1 MDPLQ
6 KEGDLL
12 SANDSTLTRF
22 FNKNTMR
29 ISNINRILLLLL
41 ILSFSVGILCD
52 YISKS
57 SISSHNQIQFFNKQL
72 NNKEQLATR
81 TLLDLKSRF
90 SQGGIDSLANYPFVK
105 NDISYY
111 IYQNKV
117 LTFWSDNNLD
127 ARYLSNKRQSDW
139 NYILLPNTHCLY
151 RVLQAG
157 PTIYIAVIKIKNNYP
172 FQNQNLKNTFAFG
185 FDIDDQLDIV
195 LERTTNSHAI
205 LSTKGKFLF
214 SLKSTNNQFNNN
226 LYARI
231 GYIAYL
237 IAFGLFF
244 FLYATAPSLFKKEKF
259 NLDLFLSFFCGT
271 ALFLALILYYNLPEL
286 FLLNNSWSTLQYSSP
301 PFFNSLT
308 HLSLITAFFLSSH
321 YLFYFHVNHKS
332 VQNLS
337 TQISYQIV
345 FLLNFTLL
353 YYLLKGLVYHSS
365 IQINILHFN
374 AFTFIGI
381 YIHFLL
387 LLWAAGLAMFYFK
400 IQNINNCIKKT
411 KQTFYINITLGVFLF
426 LISFILE
433 QNNAIALSISY
444 ILFCTALLTIY
455 LTSNKISVYKLSA
468 WTTLIFTFIFIA
480 NTLNLQNDKK
490 QEKYKILT
498 QNIYANGG
506 IENDKMANILFE
518 ELDRQIQKDTKIES
532 LIQKKDSFTA
542 ANEYLNNLYLR
553 GFWNKYDIRINVAQ
567 VNSEKYLEFTEQIT
581 KNGVRL
587 NGTHFYSI
595 ESNKNN
601 MTYLGAFSIPRKMGN
616 LHFFM
621 EFYPRS
627 QFKSYSY
634 PNLLMSDVPNI
645 QKNLSIGIAKYDHGK
660 LIFNSG
666 DIEFPKTSNWI
677 PQNKSKFFTTNY
689 NHHDNYIYAP
699 KANHKV
705 VIIEIESN
713 TITTYLF
720 YCFYTFIE
728 FLIINWLIIL
738 IYTYIFKKEK
748 VKLGLVARFEY
759 SFTIL
764 LIVSFLCIFY
774 VSVNFIQK
782 KYKEQQIADLENKKD
797 YIQKSLQE
805 KYYWNLDLNQV
816 NKQSLNLDLQDL
828 SYLYHTDI
836 HIYDNNGLLVA
847 SSQPLLFSKSIISDR
862 MSPIPFFTMKTN
874 MNQYEQIGKLDY
886 LTGYTNFYNGDYL
899 QIGFIAIPQFYSQ
912 AEISTE
918 IEDFLAIII
927 YIYIIIISLTVL
939 LSLFIGKQLASPLK
953 VLENKLKEMRV
964 GRRNE
969 KIEYKLN
976 DEIGQL
982 VLQYNLTVEELEK
995 SAELLAQSEREMAWK
1010 TMAKQIAHEIN
1021 NPLTPIK
1028 LTIQQLFRMRK
1039 ANDERF
1045 DEYFEKST
1053 TLLIEQID
1061 NLSHIA
1067 STFSNFAR
1075 MPETHFINFKISD
1088 KLNAVIQL
1096 FRNNHE
1102 QIQIEYHE
1110 KGGNYSV
1117 SADPEQMV
1125 QVFNN
1130 LILNAIQA
1138 IPLNKPG
1145 KIKINIQEINNEV
1158 VIEIIDNGKGIPKAV
1173 HDKLFAPNFTTKNGG
1188 MGLGLALTKNFIE
1201 LAGGTIKFTSKINEE
1216 TCFTIKIPSNKK

>member
-1 MDPLQ
+1 MII
-6 KEGDLL
+6 
-12 SANDSTLTRF
+12 
-22 FNKNTMR
+22 NKL
-29 ISNINRILLLLL
+29 NRLLLLTL
-41 ILSFSVGILCD
+41 VLSILVGILCD

-57 SISSHNQIQFFNKQL
+57 TFINHNQIQNFNKQL
-72 NNKEQLATR
+72 NNKEQLATK

-90 SQGGIDSLANYPFVK
+90 SQNGIDSLANYPFVK

-111 IYQNKV
+111 IYQNKE

-127 ARYLSNKRQSDW
+127 ARHLTNKKQSDW

-157 PTIYIAVIKIKNNYP
+157 ATKLIAVIKIKNNYP

-185 FDIDDQLDIV
+185 FDIDDQLDIE
-195 LERTTNSHAI
+195 LERTTNSHAV
-205 LSTKGKFLF
+205 LSTNGKFLF
-214 SLKSTNNQFNNN
+214 SLKSPNNQINNN

-244 FLYATAPSLFKKEKF
+244 FLYANAPSLFNKEKL
-259 NLDLFLSFFCGT
+259 NLDIFLSIFCGT
-271 ALFLALILYYNLPEL
+271 VLFFALILYYKLPEL
-286 FLLNNSWSTLQYSSP
+286 FLLKNSWSSLQYSSHT
-301 PFFNSLT
+301 FFNSLT

-321 YLFYFHVNHKS
+321 YLFYFQVKHKS

-337 TQISYQIV
+337 TQVSYQIA

-353 YYLLKGLVYHSS
+353 YYLLNGLVYHSS
-365 IQINILHFN
+365 IQLNILHFS

-387 LLWAAGLAMFYFK
+387 FLWATGLAIFYFK
-400 IQNINNCIKKT
+400 IQHINNSIKKT
-411 KQTFYINITLGVFLF
+411 KQTIYINIALGIILF
-426 LISFILE
+426 LICIILE
-433 QNNAIALSISY
+433 QKNAIALSISY
-444 ILFCTALLTIY
+444 IMFCIALSTIY
-455 LTSNKISVYKLSA
+455 LTLNKKNIYKLSA
-468 WTTLIFTFIFIA
+468 YFTLTFALIFIL
-480 NTLNLQNDKK
+480 NTLHLENDKK
-490 QEKYKILT
+490 QEKYKIIA
-498 QNIYANGG
+498 QNFYANGG
-506 IENDKMANILFE
+506 IENDKMANILFQ
-518 ELDRQIQKDTKIES
+518 ELDRQIQKDTKIER
-532 LIQKKDSFTA
+532 LIQKKDSLTA
-542 ANEYLNNLYLR
+542 VNEYLNNLYLR
-553 GFWNKYDIRINVAQ
+553 GFWNKYDIRLNIAE
-567 VNSEKYLEFTEQIT
+567 VNSVKYIEYTEQIT
-581 KNGVRL
+581 KNGVCL

-601 MTYLGAFSIPRKMGN
+601 MTYLGAFSIPRKIGN
-616 LHFFM
+616 LLFFM

-645 QKNLSIGIAKYDHGK
+645 QKNLSFGIAKYDHGK

-666 DIEFPKTSNWI
+666 DVEFPKTSHWI

-689 NHHDNYIYAP
+689 NHHVNYIYAP
-699 KANHKV
+699 KANYTV

-728 FLIINWLIIL
+728 FLIIYWLLIL
-738 IYTYIFKKEK
+738 IYTYIIKKNQI
-748 VKLGLVARFEY
+748 KLGLVARFEY
-759 SFTIL
+759 SFTVL
-764 LIVSFLCIFY
+764 LIVSFLSIFY
-774 VSVNFIQK
+774 VSINFIQK
-782 KYKEQQIADLENKKD
+782 KYKEQQITDLENKKD

-816 NKQSLNLDLQDL
+816 NKQTLNLDLQDL

-847 SSQPLLFSKSIISDR
+847 SSQPLLFSKNIISDR

-899 QIGFIAIPQFYSQ
+899 QIGFIAIPQFFSQ
-912 AEISTE
+912 AEIRTE

-927 YIYIIIISLTVL
+927 YIYIIIISLTVF

-969 KIEYKLN
+969 KIDYKLN

-982 VLQYNLTVEELEK
+982 VQQYNLTVEELEK
-995 SAELLAQSEREMAWK
+995 SAQLLAQSEREMAWK

-1039 ANDERF
+1039 ANDDRF

-1075 MPETHFINFKISD
+1075 MPETHFIRFKISN
-1088 KLNAVIQL
+1088 KLEAVIQL

-1102 QIQIEYHE
+1102 QIEIEYVE
-1110 KGGNYSV
+1110 KGGNYYV

-1138 IPLNKPG
+1138 IPSNKSG
-1145 KIKINIQEINNEV
+1145 KIKINIQEVSNEV
-1158 VIEIIDNGKGIPKAV
+1158 VIEIHDNGKGIPQAI

-1201 LAGGTIKFTSKINEE
+1201 LAGGTINFTSKINEE
-1216 TCFTIKIPSNKK
+1216 TCFTIKIPTDKK